1 MADPEQ
7 PSGNQPISAQARP
20 SPVAEAMAPL
30 GDNFVRVFTFI
41 GATQSWVFYD
51 PLIPDE
57 STLKHL
63 ESGEVYW
70 ILVNEPARL
79 TINGERLEANLRR
92 WQ

>member
-1 MADPEQ
+1 M
-7 PSGNQPISAQARP
+7 S
-20 SPVAEAMAPL
+20 PL

-41 GATQSWVFYD
+41 DATQSWVFYD

-70 ILVNEPARL
+70 ILVNESATL
-79 TINGERLEANLRR
+79 TINGERLKLTCADGNDNCSNSVT
-92 WQ
+92 WP

>member
-1 MADPEQ
+1 
-7 PSGNQPISAQARP
+7 
-20 SPVAEAMAPL
+20 VAEAMAPL

-79 TINGERLEANLRR
+79 TINGERLELTCADGNDNCSNSVT
-92 WQ
+92 WP